1 MRAGLW
7 HWHSMSASWG
17 KRLRD
22 GIARKLNTCCASV
35 EPPPPQRQQEAT
47 ASSLMMLGP
56 DELAQWLSRR
66 RAELQAAQQ
75 AASLTS
81 GGRPGA
87 APTVGGLGG
96 GRSSVAGRQLTPHPR
111 ASAPPMTPDAGE
123 DCSSDGDGDGDGEEE
138 DDDDDEDEPLVS
150 LRALSATVVGA
161 ALAGRFHRG
170 RRRGGGHLRVG
181 RRDGTAASDGGAAS
195 QLSDERKAKARL
207 RQACVVCPECD
218 QMVALCPQTKA
229 ITPHRC
235 TPGQPAA
242 VCQVSYIEKGHFEHG
257 KQTVRDDTV

>member
-111 ASAPPMTPDAGE
+111 ASAPPMTPDAQE
-123 DCSSDGDGDGDGEEE
+123 DCGSDGDGDGDGEEE
-138 DDDDDEDEPLVS
+138 EDAPLMTACELSPQQSSAQPAQADSTAAAEEGTDGADVSDDETAR
-150 LRALSATVVGA
+150 LRLMVAQLQ
-161 ALAGRFHRG
+161 
-170 RRRGGGHLRVG
+170 
-181 RRDGTAASDGGAAS
+181 S
-195 QLSDERKAKARL
+195 QLSDERRAKARL

-229 ITPHRC
+229 VTPHRC
-235 TPGQPAA
+235 TPGQ
-242 VCQVSYIEKGHFEHG
+242 H
-257 KQTVRDDTV
+257 